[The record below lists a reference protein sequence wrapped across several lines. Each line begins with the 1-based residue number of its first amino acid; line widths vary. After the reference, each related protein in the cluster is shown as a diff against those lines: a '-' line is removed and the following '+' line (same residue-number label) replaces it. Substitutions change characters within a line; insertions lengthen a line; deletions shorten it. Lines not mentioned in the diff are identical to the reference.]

1 MRLAGRMHFLG
12 TETAFE
18 VLARAQALEKQ
29 GQSIIHLEIG
39 EPDFDTPKHI
49 SESAKQALD
58 DGFTHYGPSA
68 GQTDLREAIANH
80 MKNTRGIDIDI
91 SRIVVTPGAK
101 PILFFTIMALAQRGD
116 EVIYTDPGFPIY
128 RSMIEFCGATP
139 IPLKFNVIN
148 DRFVMDLDDLE
159 NKITD
164 RTKLVILNFPQNPTG
179 ATVNGAELE
188 RLADLLKP
196 TEAVVFSDEVYSEII
211 YEGTHSSIYTFPG
224 FEDRTVLLDGFSKTF
239 AMTGWRLGYGI
250 LPEPLVPHIV
260 KLVANSV
267 SCAPTFVQK
276 AAINAL
282 KGPQDDVREMV
293 RQFKARRELIVSG
306 LRNIPGITCAMPG
319 GAFYVFPNIEGTGLG
334 SDEFADRSLKEA
346 GVALLSGNAFGECGE
361 GFVRLSYANS
371 EENITE
377 ALNRIDNLVR
387 KSK

>member
-29 GQSIIHLEIG
+29 GKSIIHLEIG

-49 SESAKQALD
+49 SEAAKQALD

-68 GQTDLREAIANH
+68 GQTDLREVIATH
-80 MKNTRGIDIDI
+80 MKNTRGINVDI

-159 NKITD
+159 KKITD

-179 ATVNGAELE
+179 ATVDGTELE

-211 YEGTHSSIYTFPG
+211 YEGSHSSIYTLPG

-276 AAINAL
+276 AAIKAL
-282 KGPQDDVREMV
+282 TGPQDDVQEMV

-319 GAFYVFPNIEGTGLG
+319 GAFYVFPNIEGTGLA

-346 GVALLSGNAFGECGE
+346 GVALLSGNSFGECGE

>member
-29 GQSIIHLEIG
+29 GKSIIHLEIG

-49 SESAKQALD
+49 SEAAKQALD

-68 GQTDLREAIANH
+68 GQTDLREVIASH
-80 MKNTRGIDIDI
+80 MKNTRGINVDI

-159 NKITD
+159 KKITP

-179 ATVNGAELE
+179 ATVDGTELE

-211 YEGTHSSIYTFPG
+211 YEGSHSSIYTLPG
-224 FEDRTVLLDGFSKTF
+224 FEDRTVILDGFSKTF

-276 AAINAL
+276 AAIKAL
-282 KGPQDDVREMV
+282 TGPQDDVQEMV

-319 GAFYVFPNIEGTGLG
+319 GAFYVFPNIEGTGLA

-346 GVALLSGNAFGECGE
+346 GVALLSGNSFGECGE